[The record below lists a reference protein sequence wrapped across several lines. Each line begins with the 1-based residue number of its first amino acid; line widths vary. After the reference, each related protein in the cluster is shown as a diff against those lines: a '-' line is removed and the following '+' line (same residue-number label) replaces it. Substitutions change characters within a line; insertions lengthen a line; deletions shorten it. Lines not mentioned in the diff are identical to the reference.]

1 MMVKFGIID
10 EYVEALIKTTDDLEK
25 KTIIENLN
33 KIKNEQDNTEDGIV
47 RRNILD
53 YIILKIKN
61 IWNFVSYHY
70 RQGNWIWSNSII

>member
-1 MMVKFGIID
+1 MDNNIID

-33 KIKNEQDNTEDGIV
+33 KIKNELDNIEDGIL

-53 YIILKIKN
+53 YII
-61 IWNFVSYHY
+61 SYKEK
-70 RQGNWIWSNSII
+70 

>member
-1 MMVKFGIID
+1 MDKNIID

-33 KIKNEQDNTEDGIV
+33 KIKNELDNIEDGIL

-53 YIILKIKN
+53 YII
-61 IWNFVSYHY
+61 SYKEKWTVKRIY
-70 RQGNWIWSNSII
+70 KKYCKLF